1 MTTKEKN
8 MTRKKL
14 LLIDGNSVAF
24 RAFFALHN
32 ALSKFTNQD
41 GLHTNA
47 IYGFN
52 KMLDHILEIVK
63 PTDALVAFDAGKTTF
78 RTEMFDN
85 YKGGRSKT
93 PPELSEQMPYL
104 RELLKAYGIKS
115 YELANYEADDIIG
128 TLSKE
133 AETAGYEVTIV
144 TGDRDLT
151 QLSSEKTTVSVTV
164 KGVSEVE
171 HYTPEHVQEKLG
183 LTPAQ
188 IIDMK
193 GLAGDTSD
201 NYPGVT
207 KVGEKTAIK
216 LLQQYD
222 SVEGVYEHIDELK
235 ASKMKEHLI
244 EDRDNAF
251 LSKKLA
257 TINREAPIAISLADL
272 AYSGKNPATL
282 VDFYERMNFQS
293 FLKQIRSTEGFEAP
307 QTMKKI
313 AFTELTTDNLNE
325 VAKLKGEMAFY
336 LEMPE
341 KNYHVSDLV
350 GFGIGREDKWFVSR
364 NVDLLTTAI
373 FKKLFTDSNNQISV
387 FDLKRTYVGLN
398 RLGVSFTNGKNDILL
413 ESYLLDTNDNSND
426 LGALAHRH
434 GYQDIKTDEEV
445 YGTGVKRHIP
455 DDDAEFLTHLA
466 AKLRAIQQLV
476 PQLKS
481 ELEQN
486 EQIKLYTDIELP
498 IALVLSKMEIAGVRV
513 DTNRLE
519 QMESEFTERL
529 TEIEQTIYNEAGEE
543 FNIKSTKQL
552 GSILFEKLGLPSSK
566 KTKTGYSTAVSVLEG
581 LRGQAPIIDNILIY
595 RQISKIQSTYVKGL
609 LKVVHSSDQ
618 KVHTTYLQTLTQ
630 TGRLSSIDP
639 NLQNIPIRLEEGR
652 KIRQA
657 FVPSAD
663 NAQIFSSDY
672 SQIELRVLAHITG
685 DKNMQAAFKNGEDIH
700 ASTAV
705 RIFGLKDA
713 SEVTPNIRRQA
724 KAVNFGIVYGI
735 SDYGLSQ
742 NIGISRKQAKTFIDT
757 YFQEYPGVK
766 AFMDQIVET
775 ARKQGYVETIAHRR
789 RYLPDINSSNHNQRS
804 FAERT
809 AMNTP
814 IQGSAADI
822 IKIAMI
828 QMQDELEKRQL
839 KTEMLLQVHDELIF
853 EVPDD
858 ELALVK
864 DLVPSIMDSA
874 VKLDVPL
881 KVESAFGKSWY
892 NAK

>member
-1 MTTKEKN
+1 MAN
-8 MTRKKL
+8 KKL

-52 KMLDHILEIVK
+52 KMLDHILEIVQ

-78 RTEMFDN
+78 RTEMYDN

-104 RELLKAYGIKS
+104 RELLKGYGIKT

-128 TLSKE
+128 TLSKQ
-133 AETAGYEVTIV
+133 AEDAGYQVTVV

-151 QLSSEKTTVSVTV
+151 QLSSEKTTVSVTI

-183 LTPAQ
+183 LKPAQ

-222 SVEGVYEHIDELK
+222 SVEGVYEHVDEMK
-235 ASKMKEHLI
+235 TSKLKEHLI
-244 EDRDNAF
+244 EDHDNAF

-257 TINREAPIAISLADL
+257 TINRQAPIKVTLADL
-272 AYSGKNPATL
+272 KYTGKNTANL

-293 FLKQIRSTEGFEAP
+293 FLKQMRSTEGFEDS
-307 QTMKKI
+307 QTLQDISYVEVTK
-313 AFTELTTDNLNE
+313 ENLTE
-325 VAKLKGEMAFY
+325 VAKLQGEISFY
-336 LEMPE
+336 LELPD
-341 KNYHVSDLV
+341 KNYHTSAFA
-350 GFGIGREDKWFVSR
+350 GFGIGCDEKWYVTR
-364 NVDLLTTAI
+364 NVDLLSEPVIKDI
-373 FKKLFTDSNNQISV
+373 FTNSDKQLNV

-398 RLGVSFTNGKNDILL
+398 RLGILFTNGKNDILL
-413 ESYLLDTNDNSND
+413 QSYLLDTNDNSND

-434 GYQDIKTDEEV
+434 GYQDIQTDEEV
-445 YGTGVKRHIP
+445 YGTGVKRGIP
-455 DDDAEFLTHLA
+455 EDDTVFFKHLA
-466 AKLRAIQQLV
+466 TKLRAIQKLV
-476 PQLKS
+476 PQLQT
-481 ELEQN
+481 ELKQN
-486 EQIKLYTDIELP
+486 EQSELYTTIELP
-498 IALVLSKMEIAGVRV
+498 LALVLAKMEIAGIKV
-513 DTNRLE
+513 DTGRLE
-519 QMESEFTERL
+519 QMQSEFTERL
-529 TEIEQTIYNEAGEE
+529 SEIEQTIYNEAGEK

-552 GSILFEKLGLPSSK
+552 GTILFDKLGLPSSK

-581 LRGQAPIIDNILIY
+581 LRGQAPIIDNILAY

-609 LKVVHSSDQ
+609 LKVVHSTDQ

-630 TGRLSSIDP
+630 TGRLSSVDP

-657 FVPSAD
+657 FVPSQAD
-663 NAQIFSSDY
+663 SQIFSSDY

-685 DKNMQAAFKNGEDIH
+685 DKNLQAAFQNDEDIH

-757 YFQEYPGVK
+757 YFQEFPGVK
-766 AFMDQIVET
+766 NYIETIVQSAKE
-775 ARKQGYVETIAHRR
+775 KGYVETIAHRR

-828 QMQDELEKRQL
+828 RMQKELEARKL
-839 KTEMLLQVHDELIF
+839 KTKMLLQVHDELIF
-853 EVPDD
+853 DVPND
-858 ELALVK
+858 ELEEIK
-864 DLVPSIMDSA
+864 KLVPSVMDSA
-874 VKLDVPL
+874 IKLDVPL
-881 KVESAFGKSWY
+881 KVESAYGKSWY
-892 NAK
+892 TAKK